1 MYTGVSIMGTFSNP
15 PTLSD
20 VARKAGVG
28 TTTVSRVINGGAR
41 VSPETMQRVQA
52 VIEELGFRPNQAARI
67 LKGNR
72 AKTISMVIPSIG
84 DPFFSRC
91 AEAVQE
97 IARAEDSLLIVTVT
111 NNDPRTEIENL
122 EMLVQHRT
130 DGLLLAPAN
139 HQSKSLPALLQRM
152 GIPVVCLDRP
162 LELSTFASVVTKNF
176 QGARDATKHLID
188 HGYQR
193 ILCLGGEPT
202 LYTIQERIRGY
213 SRAIKDARLVPRI
226 DMSAKDYKSTEQAL
240 EAQMSGPNP
249 PDAILTLK
257 NGTTID
263 AFETLHKF
271 HINVPKVVALLGY
284 DDFELASALRPPIT
298 VVQQPISELGRVA
311 AEMLFA
317 AMAHDPRGTSKSSEQ
332 VKLDTRLI
340 VRSSCGC
347 NPSGI

>member
-1 MYTGVSIMGTFSNP
+1 
-15 PTLSD
+15 
-20 VARKAGVG
+20 
-28 TTTVSRVINGGAR
+28 
-41 VSPETMQRVQA
+41 
-52 VIEELGFRPNQAARI
+52 
-67 LKGNR
+67 
-72 AKTISMVIPSIG
+72 
-84 DPFFSRC
+84 
-91 AEAVQE
+91 
-97 IARAEDSLLIVTVT
+97 
-111 NNDPRTEIENL
+111 
-122 EMLVQHRT
+122 
-130 DGLLLAPAN
+130 
-139 HQSKSLPALLQRM
+139 
-152 GIPVVCLDRP
+152 
-162 LELSTFASVVTKNF
+162 
-176 QGARDATKHLID
+176 
-188 HGYQR
+188 
-193 ILCLGGEPT
+193 
-202 LYTIQERIRGY
+202 
-213 SRAIKDARLVPRI
+213 
-226 DMSAKDYKSTEQAL
+226 
-240 EAQMSGPNP
+240 MSGPNP